1 MKNRLTAI
9 AAACLVAA
17 SASATDFNNQVAP
30 IFKQYCYKC
39 HSEAEKKE
47 KGKLVLDNTQ
57 RLAQKI
63 SATGLI
69 KPGNPEGSSFFKSFI
84 LPPDD
89 DDHMPPPKQAQPPK
103 ASIDIVKAWIAEGAS
118 FDGGKGSPA
127 TIPATPAAPVTP
139 AAPADGG
146 APMQTWTSA
155 DGRSIQAKFVRM
167 EGESVVIQRND
178 GQKFTLPLNKLS
190 PASQELAKKGGR

>member
-1 MKNRLTAI
+1 MIHQLTI
-9 AAACLVAA
+9 TSAACLVAV
-17 SASATDFNNQVAP
+17 SAFATDFKTQVAP
-30 IFKQYCYKC
+30 IFKQFCYKC

-63 SATGLI
+63 GAKGII
-69 KPGNPEGSSFFKSFI
+69 KPGDPEGSSFFKSLI

-89 DDHMPPPKQAQPPK
+89 EEHMPPPKQAQPPK

-118 FDGGKGSPA
+118 FDGGKSAPVA
-127 TIPATPAAPVTP
+127 PVVPAASAP
-139 AAPADGG
+139 AAGG
-146 APMQTWTSA
+146 ATLQTWTSV
-155 DGRSIQAKFVRM
+155 DGRNIQAKFVRM
-167 EGESVVIQRND
+167 EGDSVVIQRDD

-190 PASQELAKKGGR
+190 PASQELAKKGGQ

>member
-1 MKNRLTAI
+1 MFHRPTLI
-9 AAACLVAA
+9 ASACLVAA
-17 SASATDFNNQVAP
+17 SSFATDFKTQVAP
-30 IFKQYCYKC
+30 IFKQFCYKC

-63 SATGLI
+63 SATGII

-84 LPPDD
+84 LPTDE

-118 FDGGKGSPA
+118 FDGGKS
-127 TIPATPAAPVTP
+127 TPATPATSSVS
-139 AAPADGG
+139 AAPSPAPGG
-146 APMQTWTSA
+146 AALQTWTSV

-167 EGESVVIQRND
+167 EGENVVIQRND
-178 GQKFTLPLNKLS
+178 GQTFTLPLIKLS
-190 PASQELAKKGGR
+190 PASQELAKKGGQ